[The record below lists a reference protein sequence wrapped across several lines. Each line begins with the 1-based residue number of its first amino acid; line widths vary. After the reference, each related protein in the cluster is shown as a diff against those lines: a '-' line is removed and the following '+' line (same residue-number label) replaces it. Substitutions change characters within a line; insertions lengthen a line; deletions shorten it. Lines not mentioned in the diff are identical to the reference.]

1 MTVGSEDLAAGT
13 RITQIVQVLE
23 DRERESRLFNILKKA
38 HSQQTD
44 RVLIFALYKKEVGG
58 NNPQIRLLF

>member
-1 MTVGSEDLAAGT
+1 M
-13 RITQIVQVLE
+13 QVLE